1 MNELRVGASVRGTD
15 GELGRVDALIVDPTT
30 RAVTHL
36 VVAGHHLT
44 PRKLVPVTAVT
55 DRQPEEVT
63 VALDRAALDEC
74 PAFDEP
80 SYNEPGEDFAYG
92 DAVLTPGAY
101 FLEPYASPFEG
112 WALAEHERIPKGE
125 VSIRRGDEVVSSDG
139 THVGHV
145 DEFVVDPADNTIT
158 HLVLRQGHL
167 FRHDDDVVIPVSSAT
182 RFDEGTVRLDLDLP
196 AVEALPKI
204 KVKRHRHVGD

>member
-1 MNELRVGASVRGTD
+1 MSELRVGASVQGTD

-36 VVAGHHLT
+36 VVAGHHLA
-44 PRKLVPVTAVT
+44 PRRLVPVAAVT
-55 DRQPEEVT
+55 EGQPEQT
-63 VALDRAALDEC
+63 TLAIDRAAFDEC

-80 SYNEPGEDFAYG
+80 SYNEPGGDFAYG

-145 DEFVVDPADNTIT
+145 DEFLVDPADNTIT
-158 HLVLRQGHL
+158 HVVLRQGHL

-204 KVKRHRHVGD
+204 KVKRHHHVGD

>member
-1 MNELRVGASVRGTD
+1 MNELRVGASVVGTD

-30 RAVTHL
+30 RSVTH
-36 VVAGHHLT
+36 VVVTDHRLT
-44 PRKLVPVTAVT
+44 PRWLVPVAAVT
-55 DRQPEEVT
+55 DRDAEQVT
-63 VALDRAALDEC
+63 VDLDRDGLEACA
-74 PAFDEP
+74 AFDEP

-112 WALAEHERIPKGE
+112 WPLTEHERIPKGE
-125 VSIRRGDEVVSSDG
+125 ISIRRGDEVLSSDG

-145 DEFVVDPADNTIT
+145 DEFLVDPADNTIT
-158 HLVLRQGHL
+158 HVVLRQGHL
-167 FRHDDDVVIPVSSAT
+167 FRHDDDVVIPVSAAT

-204 KVKRHRHVGD
+204 KVKRHRHVGR